1 MSDRLTFDME
11 GFKLLEERISKI
23 VSLAKRLKEE
33 NLAVMEEVER
43 LRKEKE
49 ELEAKI
55 SELEKG
61 IEILN
66 SYKEERAMIKNII
79 ERIIS
84 KIEELGI

>member
-33 NLAVMEEVER
+33 NLVAMEEVER
-43 LRKEKE
+43 LRREKE

-55 SELEKG
+55 SELEKTV
-61 IEILN
+61 LN

>member
-33 NLAVMEEVER
+33 NLVAMEEVER
-43 LRKEKE
+43 LRREKE

-61 IEILN
+61 IEVLN